1 MSYYQRHAF
10 FCTNLRADGSVCC
23 RQAGSL
29 EMREFAKNLSKELGI
44 SGPGG
49 VRVNAAGCLDRC
61 VEGPIVVVYPDG
73 VWYSYVD
80 EEDVREIVESHLGRG
95 EIVERLLLPQKS
107 IDKTDS

>member
-10 FCTNLRADGSVCC
+10 FCTNLREDGSVCC

-29 EMREFAKNLSKELGI
+29 EMREFAKKLAKELGI

-49 VRVNAAGCLDRC
+49 VRVNVSGCLDRC
-61 VEGPIVVVYPDG
+61 AEGPVAVVYPEG

-80 EEDVREIVESHLGRG
+80 EEDVREIVERHLGRG
-95 EIVERLLLPQKS
+95 EVVERLLLPQKS
-107 IDKTDS
+107 TKKTDS

>member
-29 EMREFAKNLSKELGI
+29 EMREFAKKLSKELGI

-61 VEGPIVVVYPDG
+61 AEGPIVVVYPEG

-80 EEDVREIVESHLGRG
+80 EEDVRTSGESHRAGG
-95 EIVERLLLPQKS
+95 EVVARLTITKKS
-107 IDKTDS
+107 TEKTDR